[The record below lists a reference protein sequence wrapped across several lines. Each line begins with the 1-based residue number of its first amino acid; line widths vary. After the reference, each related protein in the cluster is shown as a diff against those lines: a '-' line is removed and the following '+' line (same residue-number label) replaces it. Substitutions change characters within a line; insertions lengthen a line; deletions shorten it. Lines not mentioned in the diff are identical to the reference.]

1 MSGANISQVEGLAKS
16 QITSIENDGFWLL
29 ISEGEYF
36 VSFEEYP
43 DFRKATVE
51 QIFHFMQVFDQF
63 HWPDLDID
71 IELDALK
78 YPGRYPLRY
87 QR

>member
-1 MSGANISQVEGLAKS
+1 MSPTIYQEGS
-16 QITSIENDGFWLL
+16 YRFYFNS
-29 ISEGEYF
+29 F

-43 DFRKATVE
+43 DFHKATEE
-51 QIFHFMQVFDQF
+51 QIFNFKQVFDQF

-78 YPGRYPLRY
+78 YPDRFPLKYR
-87 QR
+87 R